1 MKRAIFAVFLISA
14 MAILF
19 VGPVF
24 SQENKN
30 SLPPTTITGVPSTP
44 DEIMAAQKRNYVQ
57 FPILNGKYG
66 QIWLT
71 PKGEA
76 KITARN
82 IKGLIAGDVI
92 EVDNDGTSA
101 CSIDFDKFTSV
112 YLKTDSAIE
121 FIDTTP
127 TKMKIRLLKGDMLFV
142 SKKSSGTELVQDGW
156 ATQGLAGT
164 FTFSVTRDSSEMS
177 VVEGTTSFK
186 IEKLGSVYAIDAG
199 NTAIITKDGI
209 GEIDPTGVSPLRFWD
224 DTMANLNPTLPKPE
238 EAVEPSTAF
247 SLGAILLIVVAAIIV
262 GLLVYIACRTINKR
276 PKVEIEK
283 VDEPKPRT
291 EDIVA
296 SEIEEITT
304 DETIIK

>member
-1 MKRAIFAVFLISA
+1 MKRVIFAVFLISV

-30 SLPPTTITGVPSTP
+30 SPPPTTITGVPSTP

-66 QIWLT
+66 QIWLI

-101 CSIDFDKFTSV
+101 CSIDFDNFTSV

-121 FIDTTP
+121 FVDTTP
-127 TKMKIRLLKGDMLFV
+127 TKMKIKLLKGDMLFV
-142 SKKSSGTELVQDGW
+142 SKKSSGIELVQDGW

-164 FTFSVTRDSSEMS
+164 FTFSVIRDSSEMS
-177 VVEGTTSFK
+177 VIEGMTSFK
-186 IEKLGSVYAIDAG
+186 IEKLGSVYKIDEG

-209 GEIDPTGVSPLRFWD
+209 GEIDPTGISPLRFWD
-224 DTMANLNPTLPKPE
+224 DTIANLNPTLPKPK

-247 SLGAILLIVVAAIIV
+247 SLGAILLIVVAAMIV
-262 GLLVYIACRTINKR
+262 GLLVYIAYRTINKR
-276 PKVEIEK
+276 PRVEIEK
-283 VDEPKPRT
+283 VDEPKLRT

>member
-1 MKRAIFAVFLISA
+1 MKRVIFAVFLISV

-30 SLPPTTITGVPSTP
+30 SPPPTTITGVPSTP

-66 QIWLT
+66 QIWLI

-121 FIDTTP
+121 FVDTTP
-127 TKMKIRLLKGDMLFV
+127 TKMKIKLLKGDMLFV
-142 SKKSSGTELVQDGW
+142 SKKSSGIELVQDGW

-164 FTFSVTRDSSEMS
+164 FTFSVIRDSSEMS
-177 VVEGTTSFK
+177 VIEGMTSFK
-186 IEKLGSVYAIDAG
+186 IEKLGSVYKIDEG

-209 GEIDPTGVSPLRFWD
+209 GEIDPTGISPLRFWD
-224 DTMANLNPTLPKPE
+224 DTIANLNPTLPKPK

-247 SLGAILLIVVAAIIV
+247 SLGAILLIVVAAMIV
-262 GLLVYIACRTINKR
+262 GLLVYIAYRTINKR
-276 PKVEIEK
+276 PRVEIEK
-283 VDEPKPRT
+283 VDEPKLRT

>member
-1 MKRAIFAVFLISA
+1 MKRVIFAVFLISV

-30 SLPPTTITGVPSTP
+30 SPPPTTITGVPSTP

-66 QIWLT
+66 QIWLI

-101 CSIDFDKFTSV
+101 CSIDFDNFTSV

-121 FIDTTP
+121 FVDTTP
-127 TKMKIRLLKGDMLFV
+127 TKMKIKLLKGDMLFV
-142 SKKSSGTELVQDGW
+142 SKKSSGIELVQDGW

-164 FTFSVTRDSSEMS
+164 FTFSVIRDSSEMS
-177 VVEGTTSFK
+177 VIEGMTSFK
-186 IEKLGSVYAIDAG
+186 IEKLGSVYKIDEG

-209 GEIDPTGVSPLRFWD
+209 GEIDPTGISPLRFWD
-224 DTMANLNPTLPKPE
+224 DTIANLNPTLPKPK

-247 SLGAILLIVVAAIIV
+247 SLGAILLIVVASMIV
-262 GLLVYIACRTINKR
+262 GLLVYIAYRTINKR
-276 PKVEIEK
+276 PRVEIEK
-283 VDEPKPRT
+283 VDEPKLRT